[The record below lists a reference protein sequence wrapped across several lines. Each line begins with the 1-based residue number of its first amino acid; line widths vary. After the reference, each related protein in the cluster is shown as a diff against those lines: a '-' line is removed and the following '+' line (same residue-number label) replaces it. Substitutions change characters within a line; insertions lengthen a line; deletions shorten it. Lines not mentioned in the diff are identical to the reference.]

1 MTMTDEKKDFI
12 SSIIENAVIGIL
24 VLSGAFLIF
33 SIGLSLMKSV
43 GVF

>member
-1 MTMTDEKKDFI
+1 MTNKEDLME
-12 SSIIENAVIGIL
+12 IIENTVVGIL